1 MMRWLW
7 RGDPAAPISAAM
19 DQQTSETPDQS
30 PGQTKVSP
38 AAKRGV
44 IVFVV
49 GLAVLIGGLVFE
61 YLYLA
66 PRTGSGGIELGA
78 GSLAIGGPFT
88 LVDQNGAT
96 RRPEDFRGKL
106 MLIYFGYTYCP
117 DVCPTELQ
125 TMSEALA
132 QLGDKAAAVQPLF
145 ITVDPERDTPEQMKS
160 YAENFDPS
168 LLALTGSAAQ
178 VAEAAKAYRVFYEK
192 AKQPDGSYAMD
203 HSSIVYLMGGDGKYL
218 AHFGP
223 GTNAADMAAAIAK
236 RL

>member
-1 MMRWLW
+1 MEKQ
-7 RGDPAAPISAAM
+7 P
-19 DQQTSETPDQS
+19 SEIRM
-30 PGQTKVSP
+30 SP
-38 AAKRGV
+38 AARRGV

-61 YLYLA
+61 YLYLG
-66 PRTGSGGIELGA
+66 PHVGSGGIELGA

-96 RRPEDFRGKL
+96 RQPEDFRGKL

-125 TMSEALA
+125 TMSAALE
-132 QLGDKAAAVQPLF
+132 QLGGKAAAVQPIF

-160 YAENFDPS
+160 YAENFDS
-168 LLALTGSAAQ
+168 RLIALTGSAAQ
-178 VAEAAKAYRVFYEK
+178 VAEAAKSYRVFYEK

-203 HSSIVYLMGGDGKYL
+203 HSSIVYLMGRDGKYR

-223 GTNAADMAAAIAK
+223 GTSAASMAEAIAK
-236 RL
+236 QL

>member
-1 MMRWLW
+1 MEKQP
-7 RGDPAAPISAAM
+7 GDIKVSAA
-19 DQQTSETPDQS
+19 
-30 PGQTKVSP
+30 
-38 AAKRGV
+38 ARRGV

-49 GLAVLIGGLVFE
+49 GLVVLIGGLVFE

-88 LVDQNGAT
+88 LVDQNGST
-96 RRPEDFRGKL
+96 RRPEDFRGTL

-125 TMSEALA
+125 TMSEALER
-132 QLGDKAAAVQPLF
+132 LGDKAASVQPIF

-160 YAENFDPS
+160 YAENFDPR
-168 LLALTGSAAQ
+168 LVALTGSAAQ
-178 VAEAAKAYRVFYEK
+178 IAEAAKAYKVFYEK
-192 AKQPDGSYAMD
+192 AKQADGGYAMD
-203 HSSIVYLMGGDGKYL
+203 HSSIVFLMGRDGQYL

-223 GTNAADMAAAIAK
+223 GTNAAAMADAIAK